1 MVDTRSSPTGR
12 RTPPRSAKKTG
23 PKVKVAGRA
32 KGTPNAPKSC
42 PRNWKEAIAKFKSC
56 RKSAFDKIHDLNHQ
70 CNLEGKG
77 GQISLALV
85 TLIRPP
91 PPTKG
96 KRKTPD
102 DVVVLAPKSAGLGP
116 PDLLNVALALTN
128 KMGPKELKEMKTRS
142 QGLTVSL
149 VNTAEEA
156 HAHFSAKK
164 GAKTATSSKRVA
176 PPPLHQVAGRVTSP
190 PKTAAVPRRPR
201 TPPDENTVVK
211 QRLFS

>member
-128 KMGPKELKEMKTRS
+128 KMGPKENPQPGVNCFSRQHGRGGSRALFS
-142 QGLTVSL
+142 QEGRKNSHEQQEGCPSTLAPSCWSCYISPQDSCS
-149 VNTAEEA
+149 AE
-156 HAHFSAKK
+156 
-164 GAKTATSSKRVA
+164 A
-176 PPPLHQVAGRVTSP
+176 PPYTS
-190 PKTAAVPRRPR
+190 R
-201 TPPDENTVVK
+201 
-211 QRLFS
+211 